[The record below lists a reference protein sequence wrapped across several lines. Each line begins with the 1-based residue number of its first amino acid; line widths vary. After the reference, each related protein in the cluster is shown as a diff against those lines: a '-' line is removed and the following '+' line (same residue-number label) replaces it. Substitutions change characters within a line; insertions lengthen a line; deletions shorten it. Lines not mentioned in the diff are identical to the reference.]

1 MALPDVRAA
10 IILVLSC
17 LATVAALASP
27 PVEVLALFTDR
38 AVLRASGA
46 EHLLRVGETSPDGI
60 TLLAA
65 DAHGARVRFRGEE
78 HRLTLSRHV
87 SGTFRQA
94 ERQRVAIPP
103 DALGQYRVRG
113 AVNGTFVN
121 FLIDTGASVV
131 AMSSRHAQT
140 LGLNLQG
147 AQQGRVQTAQGTVN
161 SYFVNLDEVVVG
173 GISARNVQAAV
184 IDGNYPVEI
193 LLGMSF
199 LRQVGLE
206 EQGGVLTLVQR

>member
-1 MALPDVRAA
+1 MTILLLPA
-10 IILVLSC
+10 
-17 LATVAALASP
+17 AALATP
-27 PVEVLALFTDR
+27 PVEVLALFKDR
-38 AVLRASGA
+38 AVLRAAGA

-65 DAHGARVRFRGEE
+65 DAQAARVRFQGQE
-78 HRLTLSRHV
+78 HRLTLSRQV
-87 SGTFRQA
+87 SGSFRA
-94 ERQRVAIPP
+94 PERQRVAISP

-113 AVNGTFVN
+113 SVNGTFVN
-121 FLIDTGASVV
+121 FLVDTGASVV
-131 AMSSRHAQT
+131 AMSRLHAQQ
-140 LGLNLQG
+140 LGLDVSG
-147 AQQGRVQTAQGTVN
+147 AQQGSVVTAQGTVM

-173 GISARNVQAAV
+173 GITARNVQAAV

>member
-1 MALPDVRAA
+1 MRKLICQLFLWLLPAVA
-10 IILVLSC
+10 
-17 LATVAALASP
+17 LATP
-27 PVEVLALFTDR
+27 PVEVLALFKDR
-38 AVLRASGA
+38 AVLRAAGA
-46 EHLLRVGETSPDGI
+46 EHLLRVGETSADGI

-65 DAHGARVRFRGEE
+65 DAQGARVRFQGEE

-87 SGTFRQA
+87 SGSFRA
-94 ERQRVAIPP
+94 PERQRVAISP

-113 AVNGTFVN
+113 SVNGTFVN
-121 FLIDTGASVV
+121 FLVDTGASVV
-131 AMSSRHAQT
+131 AMSRLHAQQ
-140 LGLNLQG
+140 LGLDFTG
-147 AQQGRVQTAQGTVN
+147 AQQGSVVTAQGTVM

-173 GISARNVQAAV
+173 GITARNVQAAV